1 MTAATALDSAGYLAF
16 ADRLVRTG
24 LISDP
29 WVDGRPRFEP
39 GPCWLTPREARA
51 LASAAARVSAAIDEA
66 VRSAAQD
73 RACLDDFFGLT
84 QAQKLMFA
92 VAAPRWHGF
101 ARADVFRCEGD
112 GPLQIC
118 ELNCDTPSG
127 FGETAALAATLDTD
141 ARRRGRD
148 PSSALEPAFVQLV
161 ADAAA
166 RVGVRR
172 RAPRIGIVYPTELT
186 EDLGQIESWR
196 RLCVHAGWPVALG
209 SPFNLQWHDDG
220 RPRLLGEPCDVVL
233 RHYKTDWWG
242 ERRPVWRDGFDFVD
256 AEPLDGPLAALLAAE
271 ACGRCAVL
279 NPFGAVLAQNKRIMA
294 FLWERL
300 ALFSPTT
307 QATVRALIP
316 FTQRLEVAD
325 PARLRGERGDWV
337 LKSDYGCEGDEVVL
351 GAGVSDAVWDHALR
365 AAAPGRWIVQRRFTP
380 RRDDQGRLANHGV
393 FVVAGQPVGIYTR
406 LSPAATDAAAL
417 SVPTLVLDQG
427 DGT

>member
-1 MTAATALDSAGYLAF
+1 MTAATALDSTGYLAF

-101 ARADVFRCEGD
+101 ARADVFRCEGA

-148 PSSALEPAFVQLV
+148 PSSAL
-161 ADAAA
+161 
-166 RVGVRR
+166 
-172 RAPRIGIVYPTELT
+172 
-186 EDLGQIESWR
+186 
-196 RLCVHAGWPVALG
+196 
-209 SPFNLQWHDDG
+209 
-220 RPRLLGEPCDVVL
+220 
-233 RHYKTDWWG
+233 
-242 ERRPVWRDGFDFVD
+242 
-256 AEPLDGPLAALLAAE
+256 
-271 ACGRCAVL
+271 
-279 NPFGAVLAQNKRIMA
+279 
-294 FLWERL
+294 
-300 ALFSPTT
+300 
-307 QATVRALIP
+307 
-316 FTQRLEVAD
+316 
-325 PARLRGERGDWV
+325 
-337 LKSDYGCEGDEVVL
+337 
-351 GAGVSDAVWDHALR
+351 
-365 AAAPGRWIVQRRFTP
+365 
-380 RRDDQGRLANHGV
+380 
-393 FVVAGQPVGIYTR
+393 
-406 LSPAATDAAAL
+406 
-417 SVPTLVLDQG
+417 
-427 DGT
+427 